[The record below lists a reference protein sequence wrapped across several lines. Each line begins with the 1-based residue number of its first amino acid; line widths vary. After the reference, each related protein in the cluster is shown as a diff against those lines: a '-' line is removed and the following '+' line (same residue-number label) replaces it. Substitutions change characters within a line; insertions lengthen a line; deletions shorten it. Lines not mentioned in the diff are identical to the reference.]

1 MVHSWLDWGENQQ
14 QVMQHCQVAIKEN
27 PAKNYILL
35 LSRSKNS
42 FPNLYCLHLTKT
54 VCYIN
59 IAGWFYRALPPPVLI
74 FLESDNKLNL
84 DPPYVNHSWTTAD
97 RTTSLSL
104 SLSDKKSEGFSPDWT
119 EHPAEYA
126 GPAKVKFPSIYG
138 LFDDLVKPTCPTCP
152 GPGIQIDNY

>member
-1 MVHSWLDWGENQQ
+1 MHSWLDWGENQQ

-104 SLSDKKSEGFSPDWT
+104 SVIKNLKGFHQTGLNIRQNMPVR
-119 EHPAEYA
+119 PRLN
-126 GPAKVKFPSIYG
+126 FPVFTGCLMISSNQHVQHVQVQA
-138 LFDDLVKPTCPTCP
+138 FK
-152 GPGIQIDNY
+152 